1 MKTTATKHEI
11 RLIIV
16 AIIGALLLIFG
27 HLILA
32 KSFSHFPWAEITAAL
47 IPFLMFALC
56 VGSIHYA
63 VNADDSDHGNNSNSN
78 SNSNSNDDE

>member
-16 AIIGALLLIFG
+16 AIIGAFLLIFG

-32 KSFSHFPWAEITAAL
+32 KSFSHFPWAEVTAAL

-63 VNADDSDHGNNSNSN
+63 VIADDNDNDNDN
-78 SNSNSNDDE
+78 NDDE

>member
-63 VNADDSDHGNNSNSN
+63 VNADDSDHSNNSD
-78 SNSNSNDDE
+78 SNDDE

>member
-16 AIIGALLLIFG
+16 AIIGAFLLIFG

-32 KSFSHFPWAEITAAL
+32 KSFSHLPWAEITAAI
-47 IPFLMFALC
+47 IPFLMFGLC
-56 VGSIHYA
+56 LGSIHYA
-63 VNADDSDHGNNSNSN
+63 VHAEDK
-78 SNSNSNDDE
+78 DEPDE